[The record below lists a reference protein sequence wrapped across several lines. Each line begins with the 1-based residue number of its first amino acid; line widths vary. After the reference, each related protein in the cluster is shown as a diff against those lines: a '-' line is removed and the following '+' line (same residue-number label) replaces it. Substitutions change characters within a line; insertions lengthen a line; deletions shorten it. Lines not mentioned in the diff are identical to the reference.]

1 MVVIFLAECGRKQQ
15 SELFSRHFDAVSW
28 VLKDGSIESQCHLE
42 IKQDFEG
49 NWWCSLSANAID
61 WTPANRQE
69 ANYRYLQTLEIQ
81 SLLQGHLKSAPA
93 FRYAFTG
100 EIGEGNSNYLLTD
113 SNSDYKATYD
123 RLFSLRSSALP
134 A

>member
-1 MVVIFLAECGRKQQ
+1 MVIFWAECGTKQQ
-15 SELFSRHFDAVSW
+15 VELFSQHFDAVYW
-28 VLKDGSIESQCHLE
+28 TLKTGSIESQFQAE

-49 NWWCSLSANAID
+49 NWWCSLSTNAID
-61 WTPANRQE
+61 WIPASRQE
-69 ANYRYLQTLEIQ
+69 ANYRHFQILELRTLLIED
-81 SLLQGHLKSAPA
+81 LKSAPA
-93 FRYAFTG
+93 FQYAFIG

-123 RLFSLRSSALP
+123 RLFSLRSSALQ